1 MLETLFNSEYWETF
15 QGTYFEEHLQT
26 VASENVYE
34 TEKSLKLLK
43 NLNFLFIS
51 YLFLFCDWF
60 PLEK

>member
-34 TEKSLKLLK
+34 TEKSLKLLIWDFNIRNK
-43 NLNFLFIS
+43 
-51 YLFLFCDWF
+51 
-60 PLEK
+60 